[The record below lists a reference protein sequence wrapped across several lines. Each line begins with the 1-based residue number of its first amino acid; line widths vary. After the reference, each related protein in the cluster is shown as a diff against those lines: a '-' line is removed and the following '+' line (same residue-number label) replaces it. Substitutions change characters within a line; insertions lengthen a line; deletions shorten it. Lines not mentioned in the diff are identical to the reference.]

1 MADAIN
7 GGLVEDATIAQN
19 EGQADVFWLLRN
31 SISGANRAI
40 GPAMQHDVS
49 VPVADMADFVI
60 EATPLVEGRFPG
72 TKAIAYGHLG
82 DGNIH
87 FHVLA
92 PTGAVRGEWEWDEG
106 KRVSAYV
113 HDLVTQW
120 GGSISAEHGIGQM
133 KRDELGRLGD
143 PVALAM
149 LRAVKQALDPQWLL
163 NPGNLS
169 PRLHRG
175 PQPRKARSF
184 KRISPAGVGGVPRN
198 P

>member
-1 MADAIN
+1 MMADAVA

-19 EGQADVFWLLRN
+19 EGHADAFWLLRD

-60 EATPLVEGRFPG
+60 EATPLIEGRFPG
-72 TKAIAYGHLG
+72 TRAIAYGHLG

-106 KRVSAYV
+106 KRISAYV

-120 GGSISAEHGIGQM
+120 GGSISAEHGNRPDEARRIGPIG
-133 KRDELGRLGD
+133 RSGGLGHVTR
-143 PVALAM
+143 
-149 LRAVKQALDPQWLL
+149 RQA
-163 NPGNLS
+163 GT
-169 PRLHRG
+169 
-175 PQPRKARSF
+175 
-184 KRISPAGVGGVPRN
+184 
-198 P
+198 